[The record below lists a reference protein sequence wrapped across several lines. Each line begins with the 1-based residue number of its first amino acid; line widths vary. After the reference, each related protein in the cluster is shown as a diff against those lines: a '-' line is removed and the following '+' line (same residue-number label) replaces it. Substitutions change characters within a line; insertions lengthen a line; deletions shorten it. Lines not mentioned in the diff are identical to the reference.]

1 MNPRIRAALAIL
13 AGVVV
18 GGLVIGLIE
27 MASPYRPPEGLDLND
42 RSALGHWI
50 SSLPFGAFGLLLLAY
65 FLGSMAGGFVT
76 NWLSKPT
83 RYRPALIVGFALFVA
98 GLMNLIAIPHPVWFT
113 IASSLLY
120 FLGAWLGG
128 RLPIRAL

>member
-42 RSALGHWI
+42 RTALGNWI
-50 SSLPFGAFGLLLLAY
+50 STLPFGAFGLLLVAY

-76 NWLSKPT
+76 NWIARPT
-83 RYRPALIVGFALFVA
+83 TYRPALSTGFALFVVGA
-98 GLMNLIAIPHPVWFT
+98 INLVTIPHPVWF
-113 IASSLLY
+113 AVVSSCLY
-120 FLGAWLGG
+120 FIGARLGG
-128 RLPIRAL
+128 RLQTRYM